1 MLKKTVLYPIHLK
14 LRATMGEFAGWNM
27 PLWYKGIHVEHNSVR
42 KNVGIFDISHM
53 GRLRVTGKDAEELLQ
68 RTTTTN
74 VMEIRN
80 LEMKIGFICSEKGG
94 IIDDIAVYRLGSDDF
109 LVVTNAI
116 NREKDY
122 DWLRRHGRNLG
133 VTIKDISD
141 ATAMLAIQ
149 GPKTV
154 AYLKKQFDETLQH
167 LKWLSAKFIE
177 KDETKILASRSGYT
191 GEDGYELYVWY
202 QSREEVF
209 KIWTDLL
216 NMGIPPCG
224 LGARDLLR
232 LECGFLLFGMD
243 EDESVTPVEINRV
256 GFVDMN
262 KENFIGKRAIEEK
275 IKKGVDKLLVG
286 LLMEEPGVPRHGYYV
301 WKDDELVGR
310 ITSGNLSPTIN
321 KGIALAY
328 IEKSFAKEGT
338 TLHVDI
344 RGKKRKTRVTFEPF
358 VKRNK

>member
-1 MLKKTVLYPIHLK
+1 MLKQTALYPIHLK

-42 KNVGIFDISHM
+42 ENVGIFDISHM
-53 GRLRVTGKDAEELLQ
+53 GRLRVKGKNAEELLQ
-68 RTTTTN
+68 RTTTVN
-74 VMEIRN
+74 IIEIRN
-80 LEMKIGFICSEKGG
+80 LQMKIGFICSEKGG
-94 IIDDIAVYRLGSDDF
+94 IIDDISVLRLDNYDF
-109 LVVTNAI
+109 LVVSNAI

-122 DWLRRHGRNLG
+122 DWLKRHGKNLE
-133 VTIKDISD
+133 VTIEDVSD

-154 AYLKKQFDETLQH
+154 AYIKEQFDETLQG
-167 LKWLSAKFIE
+167 LKWFSAKFIE
-177 KDETKILASRSGYT
+177 KNEARILASRSGYT
-191 GEDGYELYVWY
+191 GEDGYELYIWY

-209 KIWTDLL
+209 KIWNDLI

-232 LECGFLLFGMD
+232 LECGFLLYGMD
-243 EDESVTPVEINRV
+243 EDESVTPVETNKV
-256 GFVDMN
+256 SFVDMN
-262 KENFIGKRAIEEK
+262 KVSFIGKHVIEEK

-301 WKDDELVGR
+301 WKDNELIGR

-321 KGIALAY
+321 RGIALAY
-328 IEKSFAKEGT
+328 IEKNFAKEGAM
-338 TLHVDI
+338 LHINI
-344 RGKKRKTRVTFEPF
+344 RGKKRKARVMFEPF
-358 VKRNK
+358 VKRKK